1 MEQIFMKENAKK
13 IIQKGIDTVIPYE
26 NNPRKNDNAV
36 DKVAN
41 SIRAFGFRQPIVI
54 DEHNVVICG
63 HTRLKAAKKLGL
75 KQVPCIVAE
84 GLTDAE
90 IKAYRIADNK
100 VAELAEWD
108 DDLLQGELEQLEDFD
123 MTQFG
128 MEELDGQLLDE
139 DKYESKGQTPIYEIT
154 SECPRVS
161 ELYDKSKTQDLL
173 LSIDNL
179 ESADEETKDFL
190 RETAKRF
197 TVFNFAKIA
206 EFYAHQGAEIQS
218 VMEKLALVIVD
229 YNKAIENGFAEYKLS
244 VEEMETEE

>member
-1 MEQIFMKENAKK
+1 MKENAKK

-128 MEELDGQLLDE
+128 MEELDEQLLDE

-154 SECPRVS
+154 SECPKIT
-161 ELYDKSKTQDLL
+161 ELF
-173 LSIDNL
+173 DNTNTERL
-179 ESADEETKDFL
+179 KKLVEEQSFDEDTKEFL
-190 RETAKRF
+190 RICCDRF

-206 EFYAHQGAEIQS
+206 EFFAHQSKEVQD
-218 VMEKLALVIVD
+218 VMEKLALVIID
-229 YNKAIENGFAEYKLS
+229 YNKAIENGFVEYKLA
-244 VEEMETEE
+244 VEDMGEDDE